1 MSDKIL
7 VEYQVNV
14 AGLKAEM
21 KEVESSFKE
30 AEKVGTNSAKNVG
43 SEFKNV
49 EDKTKSLKS
58 QLRELKA
65 QLANATDPKDIER
78 LAKAAGKLTDQIE
91 DASDA
96 AKVFASESKF
106 EQVGNA
112 LGSIGSKLRNLDFK
126 GAADQSKLL
135 VSATKSITFSEALG
149 GVKQLGSTLLNVGKS
164 LLLNP
169 IFLIGAAI
177 VGIIANFDKLANS
190 GGLIGK
196 VFGFIGDVV
205 GGVKDGFLS
214 LTDAIGLTDTAANEA
229 AENIQQAYADLSE
242 KIEKQYGRIIKIAKA
257 SGKETVDIERKKV
270 LELLILNQQQYANFR
285 DNLVRQGRTLDELS
299 DEELKKL
306 KDLGNQKADLLAE
319 NEVLY
324 RSKLEDDKKK
334 QFDLEKIYNDKLIE
348 LQKTLRDLR
357 VQNLSDDYEKERQV
371 IQNNFNDQAQKYQG
385 QNDIIKELEIKKN
398 NELADVN
405 TKYGK
410 VVIQNADKLIE
421 ILNQSVSN
429 GADAELKVNLDKNIA
444 ILNSKKEL
452 TSEEIALEKQKQ
464 EQIKQIQS
472 AAFQFA
478 ADLANSLA
486 QIKQNNIQ
494 DEINDV
500 NERKDFEIAALD
512 EQLSKGI
519 ISREQY
525 DKKKEAIDKKARDKE
540 RVLKIEAFEAQK
552 QAAIIST
559 LINTATAIVA
569 QLANPTPYV
578 GFVLAALAAA
588 SGAAQLAVI
597 NSQPTPKFAKGGKV
611 NGKLHSQGG
620 TLIEAERDEWVI
632 KRNESIK
639 NDSLLDAINKGKGQK
654 YIYEMYVAPALKE
667 QLKKHQN
674 NKDNTFASNIAQSML
689 LNSGQFKDV
698 NILESLKMNRRADKE
713 NIKYL
718 AQIISQ
724 NNNNPRSW

>member
-14 AGLKAEM
+14 SGLKAEM
-21 KEVESSFKE
+21 KEVEASFKE
-30 AEKVGTNSAKNVG
+30 AEKVGSSSAKNVG
-43 SEFKNV
+43 NEFKNV
-49 EDKTKSLKS
+49 EDKTKSLKT

-96 AKVFASESKF
+96 ARVFASESKF

-112 LGSIGSKLRNLDFK
+112 LGSVGTKLRNLDFK

-149 GVKQLGSTLLNVGKS
+149 GVKQLGATLLNVGKS

-177 VGIIANFDKLANS
+177 VGIISNFDKLANA
-190 GGLIGK
+190 GGIVGK

-205 GGVKDGFLS
+205 GAVKDGFLG

-229 AENIQQAYADLSE
+229 AENIQKAYSDLSG
-242 KIEKQYGRIIKIAKA
+242 KIEKQYGRIVKIAKA

-270 LELLILNQQQYANFR
+270 LELLILNQRQYASFR
-285 DNLVRQGRTLDELS
+285 DNLVKQGKTIDDLS
-299 DEELKKL
+299 EEELKKL
-306 KDLGNQKADLLAE
+306 NDLGDQKADLLAE
-319 NEVLY
+319 NESLY
-324 RSKLEDDKKK
+324 RNTLEQEKKK

-357 VQNLSDDYEKERQV
+357 VGNLADDYERERQV
-371 IQNNFNDQAQKYQG
+371 IQNNFNDQAKKYQG

-398 NELADVN
+398 NELADIN

-444 ILNSKKEL
+444 ILNAKKEL
-452 TSEEIALEKQKQ
+452 TAEEIAIEKEKEEAIKKLKQ
-464 EQIKQIQS
+464 S
-472 AAFQFA
+472 SFQFA
-478 ADLANSLA
+478 GDLSNTLA
-486 QIKQNNIQ
+486 QIQQNNIQ
-494 DEINDV
+494 SQIQLVGEQ
-500 NERKDFEIAALD
+500 KDAEIAALD
-512 EQLSKGI
+512 DQLAKGL
-519 ISREQY
+519 ISRQDY
-525 DKKKEAIDKKARDKE
+525 DRKKEVIDSRAREKE
-540 RVLKIEAFEAQK
+540 RQLKREAFEAQK
-552 QAAIIST
+552 QAAIINT
-559 LINTATAIVA
+559 LINTASAIVA
-569 QLANPTPYV
+569 QLNVPYV
-578 GFVLAALAAA
+578 GFALAALAAA

-597 NSQPTPKFAKGGKV
+597 ESQPTPKFAKGGKV

-620 TLIEAERDEWVI
+620 TFIEAEKDEWII

-667 QLKKHQN
+667 QLKK
-674 NKDNTFASNIAQSML
+674 NKDSSFASNIAQSML
-689 LNSGQFKDV
+689 LNSGNFKDG
-698 NILESLKMNRRADKE
+698 NILNSLKMNRKADKE
-713 NIKYL
+713 NIEYL
-718 AQIISQ
+718 AQVISQ
-724 NNNNPRSW
+724 NNSNSRNW